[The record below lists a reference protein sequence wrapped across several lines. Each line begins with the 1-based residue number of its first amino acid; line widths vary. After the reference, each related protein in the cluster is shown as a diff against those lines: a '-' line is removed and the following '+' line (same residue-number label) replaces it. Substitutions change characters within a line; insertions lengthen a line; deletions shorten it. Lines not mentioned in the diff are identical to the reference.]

1 MNYIFLLLLCPVL
14 CFAQKKTYTL
24 ADTNIRIDSVT
35 GGMIYTDV
43 VPVEGATI
51 DKLYSRAKTFLLTSF
66 TNETPV
72 IQTDDKESGVVGGRG
87 RFVENLTQRQVL
99 LTGFQQIYY
108 EMGIEIRAKDG
119 LYHYKMTNI
128 DVVASTF
135 RLRIDDTLRK
145 NPEMAKR
152 LAMKGFSKWQYNR
165 YMGNRNQ
172 VNNIVRQLKL
182 SMNSPRD
189 PNDG

>member
-14 CFAQKKTYTL
+14 CVAQKKTHTL

-43 VPVEGATI
+43 VPVEGATV
-51 DKLYSRAKTFLLTSF
+51 DKLYSRAKMFLLTSF
-66 TNETPV
+66 TNEMPV
-72 IQTDDKESGVVGGRG
+72 IQTDDKETGVVGGRG
-87 RFVENLTQRQVL
+87 RFVENLTKRQIL

-108 EMGIEIRAKDG
+108 EMGIEIRAQDG
-119 LYHYKMTNI
+119 RYHYKMTNI

-145 NPEMAKR
+145 NPELAKR
-152 LAMKGFSKWQYNR
+152 LAVKELSKRQYNR
-165 YMGNRNQ
+165 YMGSRNQ
-172 VNNIVRQLKL
+172 VNKIVRQLKL
-182 SMNSPRD
+182 GMNSPRD